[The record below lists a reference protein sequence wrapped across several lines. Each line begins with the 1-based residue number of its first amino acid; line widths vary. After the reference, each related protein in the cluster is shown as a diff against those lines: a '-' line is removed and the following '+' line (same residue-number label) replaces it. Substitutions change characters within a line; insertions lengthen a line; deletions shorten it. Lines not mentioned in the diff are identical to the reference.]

1 MAIFRSLFIALS
13 LVLLLASSA
22 DQARGNDCREAVWAG
37 RFYPADPSALT
48 ADLTRLCAQARQDSS
63 FARPA
68 GRSLRALILP
78 HAGYVY
84 SGLTAAHAA
93 LVLDNNQFDK
103 VILLG
108 PDHRIGF
115 KRAAISRV
123 SCYRTPL
130 GRIPLH
136 PDAKLLLQ
144 QTALFR
150 PIPENYDAEHSL
162 EVNLPFLQY
171 LLGSFSLVPIVLG
184 TGRPGPIA
192 AVLDPLLTP
201 GTLLVVSSDLSH
213 YLPYDLAVGKDKQ
226 TINHI
231 LKLDGQA
238 LAASDNSACGQAP
251 LQLLLELARRHQW
264 QPRLIH
270 YANSGDTTGSRDKV
284 VGYAAIA
291 FYGDTTMNQ
300 QQPTGKDI
308 SAEQGR
314 VLLTLARQTIAQK
327 LGQPVPEDE
336 QKKLE
341 KKLRDAAFQQE
352 RGTFVTL
359 HRFGQLRGC
368 IGSIAAVESLA
379 ANIRHN
385 AVNAAFGDPRFPP
398 LQKKEFAEV
407 DIEVSILTD
416 PQPLSYD
423 SGTDLLARLRPKI
436 DGVILRDGLASATFL
451 PQVWDQ
457 LPRPEDF
464 LTHLCLKAGLRPNAW
479 QTGKLE
485 VLTYQVQYFSE

>member
-1 MAIFRSLFIALS
+1 MAICRSLFIALTIL
-13 LVLLLASSA
+13 LVLASST
-22 DQARGNDCREAVWAG
+22 DTARGNDCREPVWAG
-37 RFYPADPSALT
+37 RFYPADSNALT
-48 ADLTRLCAQARQDSS
+48 DDLTRLCNQARQDS
-63 FARPA
+63 FVKPP

-78 HAGYVY
+78 HAGYIY
-84 SGLTAAHAA
+84 SGPTAAHAA
-93 LVLDNNQFDK
+93 LVLDKNQFDK

-108 PDHRIGF
+108 PDHRVGF
-115 KRAAISRV
+115 KNGAISDV
-123 SCYRTPL
+123 SSYRTPL
-130 GRIPLH
+130 GKIPLH
-136 PDAKLLLQ
+136 ADARGLLR
-144 QTALFR
+144 QTELFR
-150 PIPENYDAEHSL
+150 PIPQDYDAEHSL

-171 LLGSFSLVPIVLG
+171 LLGNFELVPIVLG
-184 TGRPGPIA
+184 SAQPAPMA
-192 AVLDPLLTP
+192 AALDPLLTP
-201 GTLLVVSSDLSH
+201 QTLVVVSSDLSH
-213 YLPYDLAVGKDKQ
+213 YLPYDLAAGKDKQ

-238 LAASDNSACGQAP
+238 LAASENSACGLVP
-251 LQLLLELARRHQW
+251 LQVLIDLARRHNW
-264 QPRLIH
+264 QPWLIY
-270 YANSGDTTGSRDKV
+270 YANSGDTAGNRDKV

-291 FYGDTTMNQ
+291 FYGDTNMDK
-300 QQPTGKDI
+300 QPTTANAI

-314 VLLTLARQTIAQK
+314 ILLTLARQTIALK
-327 LGQPVPEDE
+327 LGLPVPDDE
-336 QKKLE
+336 RKKLDKE
-341 KKLRDAAFQQE
+341 LRDPALQQE

-359 HRFGQLRGC
+359 HRHGQLRGC
-368 IGSIAAVESLA
+368 IGSIAAVEPLA

-416 PQPLSYD
+416 PQPLSYNN
-423 SGTDLLARLRPKI
+423 GAELPARLRPKI
-436 DGVILRDGLASATFL
+436 DGVILRDGLAGATFL

-464 LTHLCLKAGLRPNAW
+464 LNHLCVKAGLRPNAW